1 MEGKRAIVTGSNVGL
16 GLETSRQL
24 LDLGVKVILAVRDES
39 KGQKACQQ
47 LSDGRH
53 LSSNSIEV
61 CKLDLSSYDATIKF
75 ANRARDLQSLDIA
88 VFNAGV
94 YNVHESFSST
104 GYEESMQ
111 INELFIQYSPCARCT
126 NGHQG
131 DEEWQQTRAH
141 RVDYI
146 RHGCIGGVR
155 GKEVKTLLPA
165 SEKKM
170 TDWNMVLS
178 SIDFARVR
186 VRYLACNRVKKMIVR
201 GSIKIN

>member
-111 INELFIQYSPCARCT
+111 INYLSNILLALVLLTVIKE
-126 NGHQG
+126 
-131 DEEWQQTRAH
+131 TRS
-141 RVDYI
+141 
-146 RHGCIGGVR
+146 G
-155 GKEVKTLLPA
+155 
-165 SEKKM
+165 SEPGRI
-170 TDWNMVLS
+170 VLVTS
-178 SIDFARVR
+178 DTA
-186 VRYLACNRVKKMIVR
+186 A
-201 GSIKIN
+201 